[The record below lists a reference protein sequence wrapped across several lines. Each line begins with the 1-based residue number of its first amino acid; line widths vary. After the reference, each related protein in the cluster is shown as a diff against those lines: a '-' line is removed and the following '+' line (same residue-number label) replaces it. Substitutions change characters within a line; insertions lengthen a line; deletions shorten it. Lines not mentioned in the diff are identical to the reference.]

1 MGRKG
6 SSVGRHLSSHCQVR
20 SKWLSNCYAISY
32 QAGPRTSQTT
42 PTPLFSEDRKES
54 LSRESCDD
62 NSGELRDLVRDVLWV
77 APPDSVL
84 MMKCGAVLL
93 LSCTT
98 THQAGLFF
106 LRLRLQPGAQRP
118 TPHTTPHHT
127 RPEQNIIH
135 SAQRLRERSECLL
148 RLQRKTSRPL
158 QHWHWQLTGPSSE
171 ITGRTTFTFI
181 LFKII
186 IGSISSK
193 KTRTVLR
200 VREIQVASL
209 PLANIGLWWRS
220 NDMRCT
226 TSLYCTVQSH
236 QTTLTTYS

>member
-1 MGRKG
+1 MPFHIKPAPGPPRPPQRPCFLRTGR
-6 SSVGRHLSSHCQVR
+6 SH
-20 SKWLSNCYAISY
+20 WA
-32 QAGPRTSQTT
+32 
-42 PTPLFSEDRKES
+42 ES
-54 LSRESCDD
+54 LVMIIVESWEIWCEM
-62 NSGELRDLVRDVLWV
+62 SCELPRQTVSWWWSV
-77 APPDSVL
+77 ARY
-84 MMKCGAVLL
+84 CC
-93 LSCTT
+93 CTT

>member
-1 MGRKG
+1 MPFHIKPAPGPPRPPQRPCFLRTGR
-6 SSVGRHLSSHCQVR
+6 SH
-20 SKWLSNCYAISY
+20 WA
-32 QAGPRTSQTT
+32 
-42 PTPLFSEDRKES
+42 ES
-54 LSRESCDD
+54 LSMIIVESWEIWCEM
-62 NSGELRDLVRDVLWV
+62 SCELPRQTVSWWWSV
-77 APPDSVL
+77 ARY
-84 MMKCGAVLL
+84 CC
-93 LSCTT
+93 CTT

-106 LRLRLQPGAQRP
+106 SRLRLQPGAQRP

-193 KTRTVLR
+193 KPGQFWGWEKSKLPVYHWP
-200 VREIQVASL
+200 ISASGGEAMICGVQHL
-209 PLANIGLWWRS
+209 
-220 NDMRCT
+220 
-226 TSLYCTVQSH
+226 CTVQ
-236 QTTLTTYS
+236 YSLIRQH